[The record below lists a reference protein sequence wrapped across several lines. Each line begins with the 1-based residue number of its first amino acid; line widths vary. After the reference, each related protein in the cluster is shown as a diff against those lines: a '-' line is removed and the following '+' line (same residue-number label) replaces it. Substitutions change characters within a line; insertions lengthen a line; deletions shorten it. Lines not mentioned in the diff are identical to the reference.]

1 MKIALIGAAGK
12 VGSKILKEALDRGHE
27 VTAIVHSADVAVTNP
42 KLKKAKGD
50 LLDADGLAKTLK
62 GHDVVICSNNP
73 GAEKDLDA
81 SKSMLKAVKAS
92 GVKRLI
98 MVGGAGTMDATPGTF
113 LIDTPAFPAEF
124 RPYALPMRNFYRD
137 SLKPDTDLDWS
148 FFGPAV
154 IFNQNDPRTGKYRTQ
169 AETILGGPNGGPS
182 VISYADYAAA
192 MIDEVEKPQYGR
204 KRFTVSY

>member
-12 VGSKILKEALDRGHE
+12 VGSRILKEALDRGHE
-27 VTAIVHSADVAVTNP
+27 VTAIVHNTDVSVDHP
-42 KLKKAKGD
+42 KLTKKKGD
-50 LLDADGLAKTLK
+50 LLDTAGLAEIVK

-73 GAEKDLDA
+73 GVEKDLDA
-81 SKSMLKAVKAS
+81 SQSMLKAVKAS

-137 SLKPDTDLDWS
+137 YLKPETGLDWS

-154 IFNQNDPRTGKYRTQ
+154 IFNENDPRTGKYKTQ
-169 AETILGGPNGGPS
+169 AEVILGGPGGGPS
-182 VISYADYAAA
+182 VVSYADYAAA
-192 MIDEVEKPQYGR
+192 MIDEVEKPQYAR

>member
-27 VTAIVHSADVAVTNP
+27 VTAIVHNNDVSVNHP
-42 KLKKAKGD
+42 KLTKAKGD
-50 LLDADGLAKTLK
+50 LLDADGLAQTLK

-73 GAEKDLDA
+73 AKEKELDA

-98 MVGGAGTMDATPGTF
+98 MVGGAGSMDAAPGTY
-113 LIDTPAFPAEF
+113 LIDTPAFPAEIK
-124 RPYALPMRNFYRD
+124 PYALPMRDFYRD
-137 SLKPDTDLDWS
+137 YLKPETGLNWS

-154 IFNQNDPRTGKYRTQ
+154 IFNENDPRTGKYKTQ

>member
-27 VTAIVHSADVAVTNP
+27 VTAIVHNKDVTVSNP
-42 KLKKAKGD
+42 KLTKAKGD
-50 LLDADGLAKTLK
+50 LLDTDGLAETLK

-73 GAEKDLDA
+73 ALEKELDA
-81 SKSMLKAVKAS
+81 SKSMLQAVKKS

-98 MVGGAGTMDATPGTF
+98 MVGGAGTMDTEPGTF

-124 RPYALPMRNFYRD
+124 RPYALPMRDFYRD
-137 SLKPDTDLDWS
+137 YLRPETELDWS

-154 IFNQNDPRTGKYRTQ
+154 IFNENDPRTGKYRTQ
-169 AETILGGPNGGPS
+169 AETIMGGPDGGPS
-182 VISYADYAAA
+182 VVSYADFAAA
-192 MIDEVEKPQYGR
+192 MLDEVEKPQYSR